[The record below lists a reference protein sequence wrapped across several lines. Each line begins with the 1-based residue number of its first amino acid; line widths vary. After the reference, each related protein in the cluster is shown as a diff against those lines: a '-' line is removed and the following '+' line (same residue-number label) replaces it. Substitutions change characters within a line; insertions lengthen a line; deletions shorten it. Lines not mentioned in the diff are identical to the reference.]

1 MEEITNEVWLQLE
14 DGRLI
19 SMNRIAAQGMI
30 GEGRA
35 TLIPPERVVRDGP
48 LFKLVEEK
56 ETKEEPKA
64 TVSSQGKAPAKV
76 ETAAVEPP
84 EKRG

>member
-1 MEEITNEVWLQLE
+1 
-14 DGRLI
+14 
-19 SMNRIAAQGMI
+19 MNKMAAQQTLA
-30 GEGRA
+30 EGRA

-56 ETKEEPKA
+56 ATKETKEEPLPSEGTAKA
-64 TVSSQGKAPAKV
+64 KAPARL

>member
-19 SMNRIAAQGMI
+19 SMNKIAAQGMI

-56 ETKEEPKA
+56 APAEKA
-64 TVSSQGKAPAKV
+64 KAPAKV

>member
-1 MEEITNEVWLQLE
+1 
-14 DGRLI
+14 
-19 SMNRIAAQGMI
+19 
-30 GEGRA
+30 
-35 TLIPPERVVRDGP
+35 VVRDGP